1 MSAWKQFTTKDVTIT
16 PFIADKGFTF
26 TGTELTG
33 STVGIN
39 IVQGR
44 NVNYTS
50 SLNLVTGVSG
60 RISQSSAYNSAK
72 QLYYTNY
79 LTSSTGDNAV
89 TSSVVPGATSE
100 FDRFVGPIQAP
111 LYDNYLQS
119 TLEQKRFFN
128 PRPGAQI
135 TTISIPQKVFGDK
148 IVPYTFE
155 FTYTAS
161 GISGV
166 DSVFLTDDG
175 DGNVISGSDN
185 EVVGQIFYSH
195 GIAVLTTH
203 SMEFIGKDLYFGGG
217 SIDNVTV
224 AYSSSITIYE
234 QQYKCTILEN
244 EFGVSTN
251 PSLLTGSANT
261 VEDNY
266 DRRNTRYYPFA
277 TGSFFTPYVTCV
289 GLYNEAKQLVAVG
302 KLSFPLPISQFTD
315 TSILVNFDI

>member
-16 PFIADKGFTF
+16 PFLADKGFSF
-26 TGTELTG
+26 TGDAITG

-39 IVQGR
+39 IFTGV
-44 NVNYTS
+44 NTNYTS
-50 SLNLVTGVSG
+50 LHN
-60 RISQSSAYNSAK
+60 SQSGFEYSSSYNSIYNSAK

-79 LTSSTGDNAV
+79 LTSSRGDNVA
-89 TSSVVPGATSE
+89 TSSVVPGATQE
-100 FDRFVGPIQAP
+100 FDEFVGPIQSP

-119 TLEQKRFFN
+119 TLEQQRYF
-128 PRPGAQI
+128 PTSSSSQI
-135 TTISIPQKVFGDK
+135 TTIAIPQKVFGDK

-161 GISGV
+161 NITGM
-166 DSVFLTDDG
+166 DSILLTDDG
-175 DGNVISGSDN
+175 AGNIISGSDN
-185 EVVGQIFYSH
+185 DVVGQIFYSH

-203 SMEFIGKDLYFGGG
+203 SCEAIGKDIGDDWTGNSNNLN
-217 SIDNVTV
+217 NVIIN
-224 AYSSSITIYE
+224 YSSSLKIYE
-234 QQYKCTILEN
+234 QQYNCTILEN

-251 PSLLTGSANT
+251 PTLLTSSAPGESNT
-261 VEDNY
+261 E
-266 DRRNTRYYPFA
+266 YYSFA

-315 TSILVNFDI
+315 TTILVNFDI

>member
-16 PFIADKGFTF
+16 PFKADKGFSF
-26 TGTELTG
+26 TGGEITG

-39 IVQGR
+39 LYLGR
-44 NVNYTS
+44 NVHYTS
-50 SLNLVTGVSG
+50 SQNLQSG
-60 RISQSSAYNSAK
+60 YEYSSSNNSVYNSAK

-89 TSSVVPGATSE
+89 TSSVIPGATRE
-100 FDRFVGPIQAP
+100 FDRFVGSIEAP

-119 TLEQKRFFN
+119 TLEQKRFFPTN
-128 PRPGAQI
+128 SGAQI

-155 FTYTAS
+155 FKYTAS
-161 GISGV
+161 GIIGV

-175 DGNVISGSDN
+175 DGNIISGSDN
-185 EVVGQIFYSH
+185 DVVGQIFYSH

-203 SMEFIGKDLYFGGG
+203 SMNFIGKDLFIGGG
-217 SIDNVTV
+217 GIDNITI
-224 AYSSSITIYE
+224 AYSSSMTIYE

-266 DRRNTRYYPFA
+266 DRRNTRYYPFV